1 MHRDSFVGKI
11 LQSGLIGKKEEFLHR
26 QSIASPNAPA
36 LLEKL
41 ADVCRQQGKLA
52 EAAEFYREW
61 LAVEPASKKA
71 MYLEAIFSNKIPPV
85 SFPDKDFVPSPF
97 YRQENFLTRTVHD
110 DLLSFAKKSEGNF
123 SPSLVYS
130 RNNTDGM
137 LEHELRSSR
146 EVSLPSHLTERL
158 LEGMEALVPTL
169 CKNFMTQEFK
179 PHPSELK
186 MVHYGDGNYGKAH
199 IDDCGYLQ
207 GISVVY
213 YLSFPQAAF
222 KGGGFILYDM
232 DGKKD
237 VLDLTRFTQ
246 IPFADNQLVAFP
258 NNVFHEILPVSC
270 PGNRFEDG
278 RFAIPIHFLTRKK

>member
-1 MHRDSFVGKI
+1 MRSDSFVEKI
-11 LQSGLIGKKEEFLHR
+11 LQSGLIGKREEFLR
-26 QSIASPNAPA
+26 KQRIASPNDHT

-41 ADVCRQQGKLA
+41 ADACRQQGKLA

-71 MYLEAIFSNKIPPV
+71 MYLEAIFNNRIPPV

-97 YRQENFLTRTVHD
+97 YRQENFLTQSVHD
-110 DLLSFAKKSEGNF
+110 DLLSFAKKSEGGF

-130 RNNTDGM
+130 KNSANGM
-137 LEHELRSSR
+137 LDHELRSSR
-146 EVSLPSHLTERL
+146 EVILPSHLIERL
-158 LEGMEALVPTL
+158 WEGVKALVPTL
-169 CKNFMTQEFK
+169 CRNFMMQEFK
-179 PHPSELK
+179 PHFAQLK

-213 YLSFPQAAF
+213 YLSFSQAAF
-222 KGGGFILYDM
+222 KGGDFILYDM
-232 DGKKD
+232 DGEKD
-237 VLDLTRFTQ
+237 ELDLARFTQ

-270 PGNRFEDG
+270 PGNRLEDG
-278 RFAIPIHFLTRKK
+278 RLAIPIHFLSRKK